1 MGGLLS
7 EMWRRLQSA
16 WRSWRRMAPPRDV
29 VDAGMRQGELEDGGN
44 SEGGCLEK
52 GVREVDTGAA
62 QQKAEQGGAD
72 GGGSR
77 PVETEPCGVEAP
89 GDRVPSGEI
98 AANDGELAEQE
109 SVEQEGAEREP
120 AEEKRTEQEPW
131 DQERAQGEI
140 VAGEEDT
147 AQPEGGSTPTRRG
160 GRRKPVKRGG
170 TRRGAQEKPPPGDS
184 GRSRTPVRVARARVV
199 CRKRTGMWEVAVVP
213 APGVVVRGETESPSS
228 GANGEFLP
236 TAFRS
241 VAQIEDEAGG
251 QMERVSLYVDEP
263 MVFRLGADWQGEG
276 RKVGGVGVG
285 HFIVIAPAEWTRL
298 GDAPVDAEACVDT
311 GFRAHYFFADR
322 GDGQAVEGFAERGVS
337 SSIIALDGDR
347 VFDESDQG
355 GRSVRGRDR
364 FTREQDVVV
373 GEGSQLDVHRGQR
386 TGALREQRRQRLG
399 VGQRTRFQAGVEFAG
414 QGGLATA
421 LVGQRQESHRVA
433 AGGTFAA
440 GVEQRFE
447 GAPVRIAGEQL
458 VAVDQVAQRH
468 GLAPQG
474 MYHVPVVHDMAV
486 AAVGPRVLP
495 RGSVI
500 SGVVARNSSRR
511 SS

>member
-89 GDRVPSGEI
+89 GDRVPSGKI

-160 GRRKPVKRGG
+160 GQAEVRQERGYAPRCAG
-170 TRRGAQEKPPPGDS
+170 KASS
-184 GRSRTPVRVARARVV
+184 GRQWAVTNPGACSAGAGRLPQENRDVGGRSGSGAGRGRAGRDGRPV
-199 CRKRTGMWEVAVVP
+199 E
-213 APGVVVRGETESPSS
+213 RGEW
-228 GANGEFLP
+228 
-236 TAFRS
+236 
-241 VAQIEDEAGG
+241 
-251 QMERVSLYVDEP
+251 RVS
-263 MVFRLGADWQGEG
+263 AD
-276 RKVGGVGVG
+276 GVS
-285 HFIVIAPAEWTRL
+285 ER
-298 GDAPVDAEACVDT
+298 C
-311 GFRAHYFFADR
+311 ADR
-322 GDGQAVEGFAERGVS
+322 G
-337 SSIIALDGDR
+337 
-347 VFDESDQG
+347 
-355 GRSVRGRDR
+355 
-364 FTREQDVVV
+364 
-373 GEGSQLDVHRGQR
+373 
-386 TGALREQRRQRLG
+386 
-399 VGQRTRFQAGVEFAG
+399 
-414 QGGLATA
+414 
-421 LVGQRQESHRVA
+421 
-433 AGGTFAA
+433 
-440 GVEQRFE
+440 
-447 GAPVRIAGEQL
+447 
-458 VAVDQVAQRH
+458 
-468 GLAPQG
+468 
-474 MYHVPVVHDMAV
+474 
-486 AAVGPRVLP
+486 
-495 RGSVI
+495 
-500 SGVVARNSSRR
+500 
-511 SS
+511 